1 MRSIGKD
8 VQFALR
14 AFLKSPVFTTVALLS
29 LTLGIGAN
37 TAIFS
42 LLDQVLLRSM
52 PVKNP
57 QELVLLGMNGYH
69 YGSNWGDHALS
80 YPMYRDFKANNSVF
94 SGMFCRFGYDFSLGF
109 NGTTERVSGE
119 FVSGTYFPVL
129 GVGAAIGR
137 TFTPDDDRIP
147 NGHPVVVLSY
157 AYWHSRFAGDPSI
170 VGKTVAVNGH
180 NFTVLGVAQK
190 GFDGVELG
198 TASQVFVPIMM
209 RPQLIPLLNEQM
221 DFHNRRTR

>member
-57 QELVLLGMNGYH
+57 QELVLLGRNGYH

-80 YPMYRDFKANNSVF
+80 YPMYRDFQANNSVF
-94 SGMFCRFGYDFSLGF
+94 TGVFCRFGSDFSLGF
-109 NGTTERVSGE
+109 NGTTERVTGE
-119 FVSGTYFPVL
+119 LVSGTYFPVL

-137 TFTPDDDRIP
+137 TLTPDDDRLQDA
-147 NGHPVVVLSY
+147 HPVAVLSY
-157 AYWHSRFAGDPSI
+157 AYWQSRFAKDQSI

-180 NFTVLGVAQK
+180 NFTVVGVAQK
-190 GFDGVELG
+190 GFDGVDLG
-198 TASQVFVPIMM
+198 NT
-209 RPQLIPLLNEQM
+209 
-221 DFHNRRTR
+221 